1 MADGIEVARA
11 FITIIPAF
19 EKGVQKDI
27 TSEVVGASEGA
38 GDQAGTALAASMGAS
53 MGKGLKKAMIGL
65 GGLLAGGALVKG
77 VYGIGESFD
86 AMTDTII
93 VGTGASGEAL
103 EELRQSAID
112 IAKQVPISFE
122 QAGDYVQD
130 LNTRLGLTGENLEEV
145 AVQLAK
151 VENITGE
158 GIDVEAFSGAMSIW
172 GEEADEMATD
182 LDYLFVVSQST
193 GIGMNDLISILEKSA
208 PQMQELG
215 YSFEETAAMAGLL
228 DVAGLDA
235 SQMMGQLGRAAV
247 NLAKDGEE
255 PAEALERNVEEIGRL
270 LDAGDR
276 AGALDLAA
284 QLFGTRGAN
293 QFLEAVETGALDID
307 EFTESIGDYSG
318 AIDETYQATA
328 DFAERFQTLKN
339 NLAALLEPIATPL
352 FNAINGALE
361 TLSQWMSD
369 HAEELQPIF
378 DEIGEAFGELSDKV
392 APAILDNI
400 IPALEKFRDLLTWVN
415 DHGELV
421 KTILIGLA
429 GAFLFVKLATTFAP
443 ALQALSAGFG
453 MLGTTVPKAGKA
465 AGASAKQMLAL
476 GASLLMVGGAIAL
489 AGFGFKMMAEAA
501 IQLADAGGAAIAV
514 FFGMIGAIIGIG
526 AALLIAAPGLTA
538 AAPGLLAFGAAMLMV
553 AGAIAVVTL
562 AISYLVEV
570 LAANAPQLVELMQG
584 AADAFTTACDGIA
597 EAVSKVVTAIADGA
611 TQIIDAVSGLV
622 TSVGDA
628 ISGVLDSLAGVF
640 DSIGTAALNAGTGM
654 EKLVNAL
661 IRLTNETGVV
671 DLGASCEEAARGI
684 KNMSQA
690 AGDGAGLNA
699 VATSVQLLGTMGMVA
714 ATSSMMIAQGMM
726 MISANAA
733 SAQAAVTAFVTAIVS
748 SGAQLNGAAQSIRT
762 FAGSQMV
769 IQAFSSNA
777 VNALKMFGMAAQT
790 YSNQA
795 VSAVRVAMA
804 SMAAVISGT
813 RLQMQPIN
821 VGKLPHFRFEGTFNV
836 QTGQTPALK
845 VDWYGSG
852 GVFPPNSPQIIGV
865 GDARSPEIVTPE
877 ALMADTFDESLD
889 GSGIREEIKGLRED
903 VRNVKLYL
911 DGSLLVGGI
920 ADRMDTKLGMMQTSA
935 ARGF

>member
-1 MADGIEVARA
+1 MADGIEVAKA

-19 EKGVQKDI
+19 EKGTQKKIGDELIPETEKPGEESGKKFGQGFIEGCNALSVALGNLIADAAEKAVSFAVDTFKEGFWAYADYEQYLGGIEKIFDEMDTSRIYADAAEAYRELGMSANEYMATMTNVGATFASTMGDERGYDTARRGMMAISDYASGTGKNLDELNQKYMMISRSTGSYQSIADQFSGILPATSAAFLEQAQAAGYLSDEYTSLTEVPIDEYQEALSYMLADGVDALNLTGNTAAEAADTLSGSFAAMKSAWTDFTVSLMSGDDEALGDAQEKLLETVKNFLKNAAPVIIEGVKTII
-27 TSEVVGASEGA
+27 TSLPDIIAGLGDIGAEIIRAIFPDSADTILSVLGDIQTGFSELFGA
-38 GDQAGTALAASMGAS
+38 IGAWFSENGEEFAEKFKDLMGWISDHGTLIKVAL
-53 MGKGLKKAMIGL
+53 IGIA
-65 GGLLAGGALVKG
+65 GGLLA
-77 VYGIGESFD
+77 
-86 AMTDTII
+86 
-93 VGTGASGEAL
+93 
-103 EELRQSAID
+103 
-112 IAKQVPISFE
+112 
-122 QAGDYVQD
+122 
-130 LNTRLGLTGENLEEV
+130 
-145 AVQLAK
+145 
-151 VENITGE
+151 
-158 GIDVEAFSGAMSIW
+158 
-172 GEEADEMATD
+172 
-182 LDYLFVVSQST
+182 
-193 GIGMNDLISILEKSA
+193 
-208 PQMQELG
+208 
-215 YSFEETAAMAGLL
+215 
-228 DVAGLDA
+228 
-235 SQMMGQLGRAAV
+235 
-247 NLAKDGEE
+247 
-255 PAEALERNVEEIGRL
+255 
-270 LDAGDR
+270 
-276 AGALDLAA
+276 
-284 QLFGTRGAN
+284 
-293 QFLEAVETGALDID
+293 
-307 EFTESIGDYSG
+307 
-318 AIDETYQATA
+318 
-328 DFAERFQTLKN
+328 
-339 NLAALLEPIATPL
+339 
-352 FNAINGALE
+352 
-361 TLSQWMSD
+361 
-369 HAEELQPIF
+369 
-378 DEIGEAFGELSDKV
+378 
-392 APAILDNI
+392 
-400 IPALEKFRDLLTWVN
+400 
-415 DHGELV
+415 
-421 KTILIGLA
+421 
-429 GAFLFVKLATTFAP
+429 VKLVSTFAP
-443 ALQALSAGFG
+443 ALSALAGAFG
-453 MLGTTVPKAGKA
+453 KLGTNVPKAGKA
-465 AGASAKQMLAL
+465 AGASATQMLAL

-489 AGFGFKMMAEAA
+489 AGLGFKFMADAA
-501 IQLADAGGAAIAV
+501 VQLADAGGAAIGV

-553 AGAIAVVTL
+553 AGAIGIVTL

-611 TQIIDAVSGLV
+611 TQIIDAVSRLV

-640 DSIGTAALNAGTGM
+640 DSIGNAALNAGTGM
-654 EKLVNAL
+654 DMLVNAL
-661 IRLTNETGVV
+661 IKLTNETGVV

-769 IQAFSSNA
+769 IQAFSRNA

-821 VGKLPHFRFEGTFNV
+821 VGKLPHFRFEGTFNA
-836 QTGQTPALK
+836 QTGQTPAIR
-845 VDWYGSG
+845 VDWYAGG
-852 GVFPPNSPQIIGV
+852 GVFSDPTIIGV

>member
-53 MGKGLKKAMIGL
+53 MGKGLKKAMVGL

-151 VENITGE
+151 VENITGQ
-158 GIDVEAFSGAMSIW
+158 GIDIEAFSGAMSIW
-172 GEEADEMATD
+172 GESADEMATD

-208 PQMQELG
+208 PQMQSLG

-255 PAEALERNVEEIGRL
+255 PAEALERNVEEIGNL
-270 LDAGDR
+270 LEAGDR

-307 EFTESIGDYSG
+307 EFTASIGDYSG

-378 DEIGEAFGELSDKV
+378 DEIGEAFGELGDKV
-392 APAILDNI
+392 GPAILDNI

-415 DHGELV
+415 DHGTAV

-429 GAFLFVKLATTFAP
+429 GAFLFVKLSTTFAP
-443 ALQALSAGFG
+443 ALQALSMGFG
-453 MLGTTVPKAGKA
+453 KLSTTVPKAGKA
-465 AGASAKQMLAL
+465 AGASATQMLAL

-489 AGFGFKMMAEAA
+489 AGLGFKMMAEAA

-553 AGAIAVVTL
+553 AGAIAVVTV

-584 AADAFTTACDGIA
+584 AADSFVTACDGIA
-597 EAVSKVVTAIADGA
+597 TAVSDVVTAIADGA

-622 TSVGDA
+622 ESVGDA

-714 ATSSMMIAQGMM
+714 ATSSMLIAQGMM

-733 SAQAAVTAFVTAIVS
+733 SAQAAVSAFVTAIVS
-748 SGAQLNGAAQSIRT
+748 SGAQLNAAATAVRAFAATTVILST
-762 FAGSQMV
+762 FGS
-769 IQAFSSNA
+769 ASAA
-777 VNALKMFGMAAQT
+777 VFRNFGVA
-790 YSNQA
+790 A
-795 VSAVRVAMA
+795 VSASQLAANSVRSAMA
-804 SMAAVISGT
+804 SIASTVANT
-813 RLQMQPIN
+813 RLRMQPID
-821 VGKLPHFRFEGTFNV
+821 VGRLPHFRFEGTFNA
-836 QTGQTPALK
+836 QTGQTPTLR
-845 VDWYGSG
+845 VDWYAKG
-852 GVFPPNSPQIIGV
+852 GVFGQPQIIGV
-865 GDARSPEIVTPE
+865 GDARNQREIVTPE
-877 ALMADTFDESLD
+877 NLMSDTFSDVLD
-889 GSGIREEIKGLRED
+889 SRD
-903 VRNVKLYL
+903 
-911 DGSLLVGGI
+911 D
-920 ADRMDTKLGMMQTSA
+920 SA
-935 ARGF
+935 AVIAWLERNLGPVINEYAPTATPREFGRMVRRYV

>member
-53 MGKGLKKAMIGL
+53 MGKGLKKAMVGL

-122 QAGDYVQD
+122 QAGGYVSE
-130 LNTRLGLTGENLEEV
+130 LNTRLDLTGTQLEDV

-151 VENITGE
+151 IENATGE
-158 GIDVEAFSGAMSIW
+158 AVDVEAFSGAMSVW
-172 GEEADEMATD
+172 GESADEMATD
-182 LDYLFVVSQST
+182 LDYLFAVSQST
-193 GIGMNDLISILEKSA
+193 GVGINELAAIAEKAA
-208 PQMQELG
+208 PQMQSLG
-215 YSFEETAAMAGLL
+215 YSFEDTVAMAGLL
-228 DVAGLDA
+228 DKAGLDA
-235 SQMMGQLGRAAV
+235 SSSMSQLGRAAV

-276 AGALDLAA
+276 MAALDLAA
-284 QLFGTRGAN
+284 QLFGTKGAN
-293 QFLEAVETGALDID
+293 QFIEAVEHGALDVD
-307 EFTESIGDYSG
+307 EFTASIGDYAG
-318 AIDETYQATA
+318 VIDETYQATA

-361 TLSQWMSD
+361 TLAQWMSD

-400 IPALEKFRDLLTWVN
+400 IPALEKFRDLLIWVN

-443 ALQALSAGFG
+443 ALQALSMGFG
-453 MLGTTVPKAGKA
+453 KLSTTVPKAGKA
-465 AGASAKQMLAL
+465 AGASATQMLAL

-489 AGFGFKMMAEAA
+489 AGLGFKMMAEAA
-501 IQLADAGGAAIAV
+501 IELSEAGGAAVAV
-514 FFGMIGAIIGIG
+514 FFGMIAAIIGIG

-553 AGAIAVVTL
+553 AGAIGIVTL
-562 AISYLVEV
+562 AISYLVGV

-611 TQIIDAVSGLV
+611 TQIIDAVSRLV

-640 DSIGTAALNAGTGM
+640 DSIGNAALNAGTGM
-654 EKLVNAL
+654 DMLVNAL
-661 IRLTNETGVV
+661 IKLTNETGVV

-714 ATSSMMIAQGMM
+714 ATSSMLIAQGMM

-733 SAQAAVTAFVTAIVS
+733 SAQAAVSAFVTAIVS
-748 SGAQLNGAAQSIRT
+748 SGTQLNGAAQSIRT

-769 IQAFSSNA
+769 IQAFSSSA
-777 VNALKMFGMAAQT
+777 VSALKVFGMAAQT

-804 SMAAVISGT
+804 SMAAVVSGT

-821 VGKLPHFRFEGTFNV
+821 VGRLPHFRFEGTFNA
-836 QTGQTPALK
+836 QTGQTPAIR
-845 VDWYGSG
+845 VDWYKTG